1 MAPDPTHL
9 EFASLGAIAPQ
20 EQRSRTDAISEH
32 VLDLVQTGS
41 LAAGDR
47 LPPEGELASAFGVS
61 RTVVREAMKALEAIG
76 VVRIEQGRGTFIAQ
90 NPLAHAFSLWATM
103 NLHRFDEM
111 YEVRKLIEA
120 ETAHRAAGRVSE
132 NDVETMRRAL
142 ASYRDALGERDWV
155 RLVAADCSF
164 HLAIADACGLR
175 LLAEMLAVTVPIWT
189 NVRPHTDFDRAVASG
204 AEHDRIMAAIE
215 TGDAAAARVAMV
227 AHVEGAY
234 RRLHAA
240 AQPPKEGGNDRS
252 TTH

>member
-1 MAPDPTHL
+1 MAPESTTHV
-9 EFASLGAIAPQ
+9 FANLGSITPH
-20 EQRSRTDAISEH
+20 EQRSRTDAITEH

-41 LAAGDR
+41 LHPGER
-47 LPPEGELASAFGVS
+47 LPPEGDLATAFGVS
-61 RTVVREAMKALEAIG
+61 RTVVREAMKALDAVG
-76 VVRIEQGRGTFIAQ
+76 VVRIEQGRGTFVAQ

-120 ETAHRAAGRVSE
+120 ETAFRAASRASTS
-132 NDVETMRRAL
+132 DVETMRGAL
-142 ASYRDALGERDWV
+142 ASYREALRGRDWA
-155 RLVAADCSF
+155 RLVDSDCRF
-164 HLAIADACGLR
+164 HLAIAEACGLG

-204 AEHDRIMAAIE
+204 AEHDRIMAAIDV
-215 TGDAAAARVAMV
+215 GDSGAARVAMV

-240 AQPPKEGGNDRS
+240 AHAPKEGGHDHR
-252 TTH
+252 TTP